1 MILDHAILL
10 VSPQELKKSKQKSK
24 ESISL
29 CPLLPATTDGNEMI
43 KLEQPPKTQV
53 EATKRDGRFTFSA
66 PEKTSYL
73 FTLSGEKQNSINIL
87 LKL

>member
-1 MILDHAILL
+1 MAKDSGCALQTRRGLSSVKGL
-10 VSPQELKKSKQKSK
+10 VLV
-24 ESISL
+24 
-29 CPLLPATTDGNEMI
+29 G